1 MNDRSLLV
9 PLASLLAAPIFAVAL
24 SGCGSSTSGGADG
37 GVAAAT
43 ATITCGNVVEESKCD
58 KTLRPFV
65 FVHGTYGSGDNF
77 AHVAALLGSNG
88 YCQDRIVAVEY
99 DSLGDSPGN
108 DCTGSNSPAGC
119 GKIDAAI
126 DAVLKA
132 NPGFTQV
139 DLAGHSQG
147 TAHCA
152 TYLGVHADK
161 VAHYINFSSPQNPN
175 VGDVKTLSLSSLHD
189 LGGHANHAF
198 GTSTCTQDVDGG
210 APVPLPADSDA
221 GADAASTADAAA
233 SGDAAVSGDGGAATP
248 CNVIQVTFKDEDHFA
263 VAASR
268 NSFIQVYRYLN
279 GHDPQYTDVQC
290 GEDPVTIE
298 GISETFADNTP
309 VAGHVDMHELG
320 STPRQPGAAISAP
333 ASDASGHFG
342 PFTLRRGVPY
352 EMVGYDAKGNVIGY
366 QYFSPFK
373 RSNHLVRL
381 LSPASA
387 QDGTLAGGL
396 IASQSTDHITRTPNS
411 VGIVARWYGGAFR
424 QDLGASLKID
434 GTEVLTDGNAGASA
448 MQGQLAGGVVG
459 FFMFDA
465 NQNGKTDLG
474 LPFQG
479 PFLGF
484 TDVFIDATTPK
495 LVTLTLTPGSEDPNA
510 SDTVTIAN
518 WPSSQGLVSI
528 TFQ

>member
-1 MNDRSLLV
+1 MNARFVIS
-9 PLASLLAAPIFAVAL
+9 LASMAAASVAPL
-24 SGCGSSTSGGADG
+24 VLCGCGSSSSGGGDA
-37 GVAAAT
+37 GVAATSA
-43 ATITCGNVVEESKCD
+43 AITCSNVVAESSCD
-58 KTLRPFV
+58 RTLRPFV

-108 DCTGSNSPAGC
+108 DCTGTNSPAGC

-152 TYLGVHADK
+152 TYLASHASK
-161 VAHYINFSSPQNPN
+161 VAHYINFSSPQGAQ
-175 VGDVKTLSLSSLHD
+175 VGDVQTLSLSSLRD
-189 LGGHANHAF
+189 LGGHPNHAF

-210 APVPLPADSDA
+210 PPVPLPTDA
-221 GADAASTADAAA
+221 GADAAPA
-233 SGDAAVSGDGGAATP
+233 GDGGAPA
-248 CNVIQVTFKDEDHFA
+248 CNVIQVTFTQQDHFA

-268 NSFIQVYRYLN
+268 DSFIQVYRYLN

-320 STPRQPGAAISAP
+320 STPRQPGASVNAP
-333 ASDASGHFG
+333 PSDATGHFG
-342 PFTLRRGVPY
+342 PFTARRGVPY
-352 EMVGYDAKGNVIGY
+352 ELVGYDASGKIIGY

-373 RSNHLVRL
+373 RSNRLVRL

-396 IASQSTDHITRTPNS
+396 IASQSTDHITKTPNS
-411 VGIVARWYGGAFR
+411 MGIVARWYGGAFR

-434 GTEVLTDGNAGASA
+434 GVEVLTDGNAGTTA
-448 MQGQLAGGVVG
+448 MTGQLAGGVVG

-484 TDVFIDATTPK
+484 TDVFIDATSPRY
-495 LVTLTLTPGSEDPNA
+495 VTMTLTPGSEDPDA
-510 SDTVTIAN
+510 SDTVTVAN